1 MSALNVQNIDKYQG
15 VAPNRIINAVAKA
28 AHKTGVDFAFLMEKA
43 STESSF
49 NPAAKSKSSS
59 ATGLFQFIEQTWLNM
74 VKKHG
79 DKYGLSELADKI
91 EIKGGKAC
99 CDDPDVKNKILALRK
114 NPEISA
120 LMAGEYSAEN
130 KKFLEPR
137 IKDDVGAT
145 ELYIAHF
152 MGAGGA
158 AKFLNSREYNGNAV
172 AAALFPNAAK
182 ANKNVFFDKTTGQ
195 PRTLDQIYNLFDTK
209 FNGGVEKPSKAAT
222 PSPSPAVSDPAKAPA
237 ATTPLT
243 LETMARALP
252 TFDDENETDDII
264 WNDDPRFKALTN
276 AVHSTMAE
284 TVRSGFG
291 GQKLSPGSIFMLS
304 DVERDIFTP
313 ESRRYNS

>member
-1 MSALNVQNIDKYQG
+1 MSALNVQIIQKYQG
-15 VAPNRIINAVAKA
+15 IAPKQVINAVAKA

-59 ATGLFQFIEQTWLNM
+59 ATGLFQFIEQTWLSM

-79 DKYGLSELADKI
+79 DKYGLSEYAEQI

-145 ELYIAHF
+145 ELYLAHF

-158 AKFLNSREYNGNAV
+158 AKFINSKDYNPNAI
-172 AAALFPNAAK
+172 AASLFPNAAK
-182 ANKNVFFDKTTGQ
+182 ANKNIFFDKTTGQ
-195 PRTLDQIYNLFDTK
+195 PRTLGQIYDLFDNK
-209 FNGGVEKPSKAAT
+209 FNGGAEKPSKAAN
-222 PSPSPAVSDPAKAPA
+222 PSPSPAVSDPARAPA

-252 TFDDENETDDII
+252 TFDDANEADDII
-264 WNDDPRFKALTN
+264 WNDDPRFK
-276 AVHSTMAE
+276 TMAE

-304 DVERDIFTP
+304 QVERDLYMP